1 VRGKVKVALARVRRE
16 VQAQVRRL
24 LPQIIRE
31 EVAKA
36 LGGRE

>member
-1 VRGKVKVALARVRRE
+1 LLAKARRE
-16 VQAQVRRL
+16 VQAQVCKL

-36 LGGRE
+36 LGDED